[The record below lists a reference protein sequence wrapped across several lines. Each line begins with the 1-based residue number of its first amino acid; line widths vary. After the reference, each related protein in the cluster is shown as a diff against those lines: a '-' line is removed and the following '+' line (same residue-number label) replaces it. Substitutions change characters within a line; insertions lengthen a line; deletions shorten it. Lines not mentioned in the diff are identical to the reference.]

1 MPDKK
6 VREPGLLQSLIPI
19 VILIALLALNVILFG
34 DDTLSGANQI
44 VLIFAATIAAL
55 FAISN
60 GHKWMDLREGIV
72 KSIGSAMP
80 SILILLLIGS
90 LAGTWLLSGVVPALI
105 YYGLKIINPTR
116 FLCAAVIVSA
126 LVSVATGSSW
136 STIAT
141 LGIVTLVIL
150 GEFASTEAGPPVGV
164 LVYSSLEFPT
174 S

>member
-1 MPDKK
+1 MVDKEI
-6 VREPGLLQSLIPI
+6 RGPSLLQSLIPI
-19 VILIALLALNVILFG
+19 VCLIALLALNVVLFG

-44 VLIFAATIAAL
+44 VLLLSAAIASL
-55 FAISN
+55 IAISL
-60 GHKWMDLREGIV
+60 GHNWKDIRKSMV

-105 YYGLKIINPTR
+105 YYGLKIINPVV
-116 FLCAAVIVSA
+116 FLFAALIVSA

-141 LGIVTLVIL
+141 LGIALLGIGKALGFHEGLV
-150 GEFASTEAGPPVGV
+150 AGAIISGA
-164 LVYSSLEFPT
+164 
-174 S
+174 